1 MKSRPHPYFWKWKIK
16 VQKIKLSVV
25 WGMLKIKNKNGTRD
39 ENSSAQRVFKKN
51 LEL

>member
-1 MKSRPHPYFWKWKIK
+1 MKNPGTKDET
-16 VQKIKLSVV
+16 QCL

-51 LEL
+51 FRL